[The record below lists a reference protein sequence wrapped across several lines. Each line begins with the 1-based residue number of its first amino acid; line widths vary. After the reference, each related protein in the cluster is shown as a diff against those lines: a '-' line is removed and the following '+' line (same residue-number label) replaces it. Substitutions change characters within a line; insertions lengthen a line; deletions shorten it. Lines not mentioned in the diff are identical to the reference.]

1 MLVEGG
7 PNGGLLLLKQ
17 SAERCSERPV
27 ILVLDALRR
36 ERFHYATVNK
46 HVPNISRALGQPNV
60 QKVDD
65 LFKMQSSHDADRNAA
80 KEIKEK
86 VIDHMTEKAW
96 KKIVDDE
103 EERAKKTKKK
113 DEDATEKPPEGVKS
127 DELTELKIKEEDG
140 EIITWTKKKQRE
152 VEAIKM
158 DSALLTAQLLRHSK
172 PLEKP
177 DLEPLKLKVS
187 DFWDLKEESKGWTL
201 QSSRS
206 VQQGLVK
213 WNQWHFRGGTH
224 YVFTDHGS
232 TELRTDCLAPIGS
245 VFLGGGASSKEALLR
260 MLVNGEPV
268 VCLDNT
274 GRLTQDF
281 VRCHNFLCNSL
292 FNEKGTETL
301 GQLCGHRLG
310 KRSTAMAELFRF
322 KKERSKGTKELLEA
336 ELVDPRVDLV
346 EKAKTDFL
354 KRDIARSSVFH
365 RMTNDGVD
373 GTNDRDE
380 RSFMV
385 DRLKHH
391 LGQVTSFTQPELC
404 QLLLVYLRRG
414 LQITKLCVVMDPLDP
429 RECAGGHTEDKLSI
443 CLSNFVILA
452 SNDTSDFADVE
463 AVKAATNLKLQLEAT
478 AKKESI
484 WALAMTYMLVILNF
498 TSLIVALVRNSDAPY
513 FQSLKLPSELLR
525 WSLPGMSAAS
535 TFISGLVGRFRFM
548 LRWSKARSAAAQL
561 EAEIWKFR
569 TRVCDYAVVGA
580 REDEEGGAR
589 PEEGGQNYTR
599 ERKQDVTRSLFRA
612 NVNSIFNSAMEEM
625 GTSSLHGHGVD
636 ELPTPRPSQSKI
648 FGFLCWSCRRRDP
661 GQLPK
666 EATQDPIS
674 RNRYDAPSQLDWKQY
689 GHLGRC
695 VDEYYQQRTL
705 KVFERMKNQAS
716 WLTFK
721 QGSLES
727 LVLLLG
733 TFGVLLSTFD
743 QTDIA
748 MICLSVA
755 ASLQSL
761 ERFHALSTRLD
772 AANAGERDLICAWQ
786 DWSAMEPR
794 ATKVKACID
803 DRRCQ
808 RSFDQRSNCWSSS
821 NTGNVNE
828 IELSC

>member
-1 MLVEGG
+1 
-7 PNGGLLLLKQ
+7 
-17 SAERCSERPV
+17 
-27 ILVLDALRR
+27 
-36 ERFHYATVNK
+36 
-46 HVPNISRALGQPNV
+46 
-60 QKVDD
+60 
-65 LFKMQSSHDADRNAA
+65 
-80 KEIKEK
+80 
-86 VIDHMTEKAW
+86 
-96 KKIVDDE
+96 
-103 EERAKKTKKK
+103 
-113 DEDATEKPPEGVKS
+113 
-127 DELTELKIKEEDG
+127 
-140 EIITWTKKKQRE
+140 
-152 VEAIKM
+152 
-158 DSALLTAQLLRHSK
+158 
-172 PLEKP
+172 
-177 DLEPLKLKVS
+177 
-187 DFWDLKEESKGWTL
+187 
-201 QSSRS
+201 
-206 VQQGLVK
+206 
-213 WNQWHFRGGTH
+213 
-224 YVFTDHGS
+224 
-232 TELRTDCLAPIGS
+232 
-245 VFLGGGASSKEALLR
+245 

-281 VRCHNFLCNSL
+281 VASHNFLCNSL
-292 FNEKGTETL
+292 FHEKGTETL
-301 GQLCGHRLG
+301 GAPFFAQSHDRFQEVSGSLARKLATTRFAQLVVGHSSFSA
-310 KRSTAMAELFRF
+310 KEDSAKQRF

-336 ELVDPRVDLV
+336 QLEDPRVDLV

-478 AKKESI
+478 ARKESI
-484 WALAMTYMLVILNF
+484 WALSMTYMLVILNF
-498 TSLIVALVRNSDAPY
+498 VSLIVALVRNSDAPY
-513 FQSLKLPSELLR
+513 FQSLKLPSDLLR

-580 REDEEGGAR
+580 REDEEGSAR

-599 ERKQDVTRSLFRA
+599 ERKQDVTRSLFRS

-636 ELPTPRPSQSKI
+636 ELPTPRASNSKI
-648 FGFLCWSCRRRDP
+648 LGFLCCLCRRRDP
-661 GQLPK
+661 GKLPN

-689 GHLGRC
+689 GHLG

-705 KVFERMKNQAS
+705 KVFERMKSQAS

-727 LVLLLG
+727 FVLLLG

-755 ASLQSL
+755 ANLQAL

-786 DWSAMEPR
+786 DWSAMEPMQR
-794 ATKVKACID
+794 RFQSNVSRLVLTTEGVNVALTSAATAGVRQTLATSTK
-803 DRRCQ
+803 
-808 RSFDQRSNCWSSS
+808 SN
-821 NTGNVNE
+821 
-828 IELSC
+828 